1 MRILSRNPLR
11 NSSRNPLRSPS
22 TSRTPP
28 HPMQIDLE
36 CLHDENDDNYFNSF
50 ESSLPKPSDLLVLKE
65 TVFSSKEPL
74 TKKEFTYVISLLG
87 DKINTLYKL
96 CRYISD
102 QQQKNTSSL
111 QKLVVTDEFSDD
123 FWNVSIFFFIKN
135 IYVY

>member
-1 MRILSRNPLR
+1 MRNPSRNP
-11 NSSRNPLRSPS
+11 SRSPL

-36 CLHDENDDNYFNSF
+36 CLHDENDDNYFDSF

-65 TVFSSKEPL
+65 TVLNSKEFL
-74 TKKEFTYVISLLG
+74 TKEEFTYVISLLD
-87 DKINTLYKL
+87 DKINALYKL

-111 QKLVVTDEFSDD
+111 QKLVVADELSDD
-123 FWNVSIFFFIKN
+123 FWNVSIL
-135 IYVY
+135 IYLISLFCY